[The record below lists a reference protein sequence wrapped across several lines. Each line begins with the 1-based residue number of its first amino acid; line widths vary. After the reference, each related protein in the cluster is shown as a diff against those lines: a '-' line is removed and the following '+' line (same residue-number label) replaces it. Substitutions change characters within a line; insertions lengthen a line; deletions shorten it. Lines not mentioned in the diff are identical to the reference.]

1 MEKYWALSNINV
13 YSILC
18 PPKVKDYAKQN
29 GNQYGKG
36 DIIYTQY
43 KTDKKVYLVSN
54 GKVKLVNYDAEGNE
68 IVKQILTKGEV
79 FGESVILGQTERNE
93 YAVSCSS
100 KTSICSMSLI
110 SMRELMRDNE
120 RFSTAVYKFIGLRF
134 KKIERRLELLLGKDV
149 TARIASFIY
158 DLHEEAGKKHFS
170 HPFSQK
176 DIAVLLATS
185 RESVAKVMNRMKDEN
200 VIDYNRNEIIIKNL
214 NNLLEMSKA

>member
-18 PPKVKDYAKQN
+18 PPKVRDFAKQN

-36 DIIYTQY
+36 DIIYTQH
-43 KTDKKVYLVSN
+43 KMDKKVYLVSN

-93 YAVSCSS
+93 YAVSCSN
-100 KTSICSMSLI
+100 KTSICSMSLVN
-110 SMRELMRDNE
+110 MRELMRDNE
-120 RFSTAVYKFIGLRF
+120 RFSTAIYKFIGLRF

-149 TARIASFIY
+149 TARIASFIF
-158 DLHEEAGKKHFS
+158 DLHEEAGEKTFT

-185 RESVAKVMNRMKDEN
+185 RESVAKVMNKMKEQN
-200 VIDYNRNEIIIKNL
+200 IIDYTRNTIEIKDL
-214 NNLLEMSKA
+214 NALLKRTKT